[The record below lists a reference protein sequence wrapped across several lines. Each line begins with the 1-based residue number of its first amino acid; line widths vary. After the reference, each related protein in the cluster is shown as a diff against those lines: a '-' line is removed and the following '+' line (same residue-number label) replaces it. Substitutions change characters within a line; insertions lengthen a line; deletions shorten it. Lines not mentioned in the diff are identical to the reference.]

1 MNFGNKLL
9 RLRKEKGMSQEAL
22 SEKLNTS
29 RQAISKWENG
39 QGFPETEKLL
49 LIGNIFNV
57 SIDYLLKDTL
67 EQDIENK
74 KGYYASKEVIE
85 GYLINE
91 KKSHK
96 YLSLGISL
104 LILSYIPYLIF
115 KQSFEIYSVIIA
127 VMVTLGFGLII
138 KSSFM
143 NEEYEFLRKEPLIF
157 DKNFL
162 KEFTEKYSLLRKR
175 YVTLI
180 IIGVCFI
187 FAGGTILLLLKKG
200 LGVGINIHFY
210 QLISTLMIS
219 IGAYPF
225 VYFYSM
231 MDSYE
236 LIVKN
241 EEYTNKLSFKILK
254 KFRDK
259 KSMI

>member
-115 KQSFEIYSVIIA
+115 KQSFEIYSVIIT

-143 NEEYEFLRKEPLIF
+143 NDEYEFLRKEPLIF

-162 KEFTEKYSLLRKR
+162 KEFTEKYSLLIKR

-180 IIGVCFI
+180 IIGICFI
-187 FAGGTILLLLKKG
+187 FAGGTILLLLEG
-200 LGVGINIHFY
+200 LVDRINVYFY
-210 QLISTLMIS
+210 QLIYTLMIS

-225 VYFYSM
+225 IYFYSI

>member
-29 RQAISKWENG
+29 RQAISKWEND

-115 KQSFEIYSVIIA
+115 TVIIA
-127 VMVTLGFGLII
+127 VMATLGFGLII

-143 NEEYEFLRKEPLIF
+143 SEEYGFLRKEPLIF

-162 KEFTEKYSLLRKR
+162 KEFTEKYYSLRKR

-180 IIGVCFI
+180 IIGICFI

-200 LGVGINIHFY
+200 LGVGINIYFY
-210 QLISTLMIS
+210 QLISTLMIL

-225 VYFYSM
+225 IYFYSII
-231 MDSYE
+231 DSYE

-254 KFRDK
+254 KFREK

>member
-1 MNFGNKLL
+1 M
-9 RLRKEKGMSQEAL
+9 
-22 SEKLNTS
+22 
-29 RQAISKWENG
+29 
-39 QGFPETEKLL
+39 
-49 LIGNIFNV
+49 
-57 SIDYLLKDTL
+57 
-67 EQDIENK
+67 
-74 KGYYASKEVIE
+74 
-85 GYLINE
+85 
-91 KKSHK
+91 
-96 YLSLGISL
+96 
-104 LILSYIPYLIF
+104 ILSYIPYLIF
-115 KQSFEIYSVIIA
+115 KQSFEIYSVIIT
-127 VMVTLGFGLII
+127 VMVALGFGLII

-143 NEEYEFLRKEPLIF
+143 NYEYEFLRKEPLIV

-180 IIGVCFI
+180 IIGICFI
-187 FAGGTILLLLKKG
+187 FAGGTILLLEEG
-200 LGVGINIHFY
+200 LVDRINVSFY

-225 VYFYSM
+225 IYFYSI

-254 KFRDK
+254 KFREK

>member
-1 MNFGNKLL
+1 M
-9 RLRKEKGMSQEAL
+9 
-22 SEKLNTS
+22 
-29 RQAISKWENG
+29 
-39 QGFPETEKLL
+39 
-49 LIGNIFNV
+49 
-57 SIDYLLKDTL
+57 
-67 EQDIENK
+67 
-74 KGYYASKEVIE
+74 
-85 GYLINE
+85 
-91 KKSHK
+91 
-96 YLSLGISL
+96 
-104 LILSYIPYLIF
+104 ILSYIPYLIF
-115 KQSFEIYSVIIA
+115 KQSFEIYSVIIT

-143 NEEYEFLRKEPLIF
+143 NDEYEFLRKEPLIF

-162 KEFTEKYSLLRKR
+162 KEFTEKYSLLIKR

-180 IIGVCFI
+180 IIGICFI
-187 FAGGTILLLLKKG
+187 FAGGTILLLLEG
-200 LGVGINIHFY
+200 LVDRINVYFY
-210 QLISTLMIS
+210 QLIYTLMIS

-225 VYFYSM
+225 IYFYSI

>member
-9 RLRKEKGMSQEAL
+9 RLRKEKGMSQEVL

-49 LIGNIFNV
+49 LIGNMFNV
-57 SIDYLLKDTL
+57 SIDYLL
-67 EQDIENK
+67 

-115 KQSFEIYSVIIA
+115 KQSFEICSVIITF
-127 VMVTLGFGLII
+127 MVTLGFGLII

-143 NEEYEFLRKEPLIF
+143 NEEYGFLRKEPLIF

-187 FAGGTILLLLKKG
+187 FAGGTILFLLEE
-200 LGVGINIHFY
+200 GVGKGINIPLFY
-210 QLISTLMIS
+210 YGLI
-219 IGAYPF
+219 
-225 VYFYSM
+225 
-231 MDSYE
+231 
-236 LIVKN
+236 
-241 EEYTNKLSFKILK
+241 
-254 KFRDK
+254 
-259 KSMI
+259 

>member
-115 KQSFEIYSVIIA
+115 KQSFEIYSVIIT
-127 VMVTLGFGLII
+127 VMATLGFGLII

-143 NEEYEFLRKEPLIF
+143 SEEYGFLRKEPLIF

-180 IIGVCFI
+180 IIGICFI
-187 FAGGTILLLLKKG
+187 FAGGTILLEG
-200 LGVGINIHFY
+200 LVDRINVYFY

-225 VYFYSM
+225 IYFYSI